1 MVNCNIIRRDNQKKK
16 KKKKIISKKKC
27 NVNAPLGKIVE
38 HVCIVRLSEWIFYI

>member
-1 MVNCNIIRRDNQKKK
+1 MGNCNIIRHVIIKK

>member
-1 MVNCNIIRRDNQKKK
+1 MGNCNIIRHVIIT
-16 KKKKIISKKKC
+16 KKKKIISKKKG

>member
-1 MVNCNIIRRDNQKKK
+1 MGNCNIIRHVIIKKK